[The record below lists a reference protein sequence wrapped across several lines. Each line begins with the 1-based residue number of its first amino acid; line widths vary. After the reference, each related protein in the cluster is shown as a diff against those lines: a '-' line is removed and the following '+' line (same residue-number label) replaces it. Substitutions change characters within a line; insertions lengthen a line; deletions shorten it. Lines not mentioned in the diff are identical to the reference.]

1 MELFRIERY
10 VEMVL
15 TYLRVEDMS
24 SDLSFD
30 LCDLDQVL
38 HRSLKKYSQ
47 MFILKKIHL
56 EYQLVCQTV
65 LTDEK
70 WLQFVLE
77 QLLSN
82 AVKYCKREG
91 NIKIYREK
99 KDGRTVLVI
108 EDDGI
113 GIQAEDLPRVFEKGF
128 TGFNGRSDKKS
139 TGIGLYLCK
148 TVFDRLRHR
157 IWVES
162 EPGKGTKVF
171 LDFYREELEVE

>member
-1 MELFRIERY
+1 M
-10 VEMVL
+10 
-15 TYLRVEDMS
+15 
-24 SDLSFD
+24 
-30 LCDLDQVL
+30 
-38 HRSLKKYSQ
+38 
-47 MFILKKIHL
+47 
-56 EYQLVCQTV
+56 
-65 LTDEK
+65 TDEK

-162 EPGKGTKVF
+162 EPEKGTKVF